1 MKSWILRAGLALLC
15 MAIALNTHAQQ
26 PPKNTRTGEAV
37 AVVRNDNTAAMTFS
51 YHSGD
56 TWKEATL
63 QPGKDMSVTADKIR
77 VATTRADKAIITV
90 EYPVEA
96 GKKYRIV
103 WNSQMWDFAPI
114 RGE

>member
-1 MKSWILRAGLALLC
+1 MKPWISRASLVLFC
-15 MAIALNTHAQQ
+15 IAFVLTTCAQQ
-26 PPKNTRTGEAV
+26 PPANSRTGEAM
-37 AVVRNDNTAAMTFS
+37 AVLRNDNTAAMTFS

-56 TWKEATL
+56 TWKEVTL
-63 QPGKDMSVTADKIR
+63 QAGKDMRIAADKVR
-77 VATTRADKAIITV
+77 VATTRADKAVITV
-90 EYPVEA
+90 EYAVEA